1 MENYLIDT
9 NVLIYAINQ
18 DSEFYLASN
27 KLLEKA
33 LNSDLNY
40 YTSINN
46 LLEFYAIST
55 DKKRTQ
61 NPLSPT
67 QAQEV
72 ISIIS
77 ESQINI
83 LNTDIQSLNLAIQL
97 AVDNQQS
104 KQIIFDYLIAS
115 IMINNNIT
123 NIISYN
129 TKDFKNIK
137 QIRILKPDEVE

>member
-9 NVLIYAINQ
+9 NVLIYAINK
-18 DSEFYLASN
+18 DSEFYLASST
-27 KLLEKA
+27 LLEKA
-33 LNSDLNY
+33 LNSDFNF

-97 AVDNQQS
+97 AVNNQQS

-115 IMINNNIT
+115 IMINNNIK

-129 TKDFKNIK
+129 TKDFKNIT
-137 QIRILKPDEVE
+137 QIRILKPDDVE

>member
-9 NVLIYAINQ
+9 NVLIYAINK
-18 DSEFYLASN
+18 DSEFYWASS

-33 LNSDLNY
+33 LNSNFNFY
-40 YTSINN
+40 ISINN

-61 NPLSPT
+61 NPLTPT

-72 ISIIS
+72 ITIIS

-83 LNTDIQSLNLAIQL
+83 LNTDILSLNLAIQL

-115 IMINNNIT
+115 IMINNNIKFL
-123 NIISYN
+123 I
-129 TKDFKNIK
+129 
-137 QIRILKPDEVE
+137 QRIN